1 VQQDLRRRVI
11 VIGGGASGVFLAY
24 HLLSDPTADIEVL
37 LVEKR
42 PDVGRGVAYCTANPD
57 HLLNV
62 RAANMSALP
71 DQPDHF
77 WRWLC
82 AREVGHRDNAGTPIY
97 GDPFCFVSRTIYG
110 DYVASLIE
118 PLLSDDE
125 PAGRL
130 RIIQGECVAISETQS
145 GVEVMLDDRTRHAA
159 AFAVLATGHETLA
172 ADDGLYVDPWSASY
186 DTEFADDAPILIL
199 GTGLTMVDCV
209 LSLLLAGCNAPII
222 AMSRRGLL
230 PRAHRH
236 VEPVRIDAAD
246 VPFGTELTHL
256 FRWFR
261 TLVKSHMRN
270 GGDWRGVIDGIRPFT
285 QQIWQRLPSTSKR
298 RFLEHARAWWDVHRH
313 RMAPD
318 VERRI
323 HAEIA
328 GGRLDIIAGKLVAV
342 EPNQSG
348 VSVRFRRRGETA
360 IESVQVAKIIHCT
373 GIVTNPLRTTNPALR
388 SLFEQ
393 GLARADALHIGIDV
407 STECA
412 IVDHSG
418 KPSEKLFAIG
428 PLTRAAFWEIIA
440 VPDIRNQ
447 CAKLAA
453 LLKSRL
459 LLPSNRAAAAALAT
473 QPDCQ

>member
-1 VQQDLRRRVI
+1 
-11 VIGGGASGVFLAY
+11 
-24 HLLSDPTADIEVL
+24 
-37 LVEKR
+37 
-42 PDVGRGVAYCTANPD
+42 
-57 HLLNV
+57 
-62 RAANMSALP
+62 
-71 DQPDHF
+71 
-77 WRWLC
+77 
-82 AREVGHRDNAGTPIY
+82 
-97 GDPFCFVSRTIYG
+97 
-110 DYVASLIE
+110 
-118 PLLSDDE
+118 
-125 PAGRL
+125 
-130 RIIQGECVAISETQS
+130 
-145 GVEVMLDDRTRHAA
+145 
-159 AFAVLATGHETLA
+159 
-172 ADDGLYVDPWSASY
+172 
-186 DTEFADDAPILIL
+186 
-199 GTGLTMVDCV
+199 
-209 LSLLLAGCNAPII
+209 
-222 AMSRRGLL
+222 MSRRGLL

-261 TLVKSHMRN
+261 TLAKSHVRN

-285 QQIWQRLPSTSKR
+285 QQIWQRLPSTAKR

-328 GGRLDIIAGKLVAV
+328 GGRLNIIAGKLVAV
-342 EPNQSG
+342 EPNRSG
-348 VSVRFRRRGETA
+348 MLVRFRRRGESA

-373 GIVTNPLRTTNPALR
+373 GIVTNPLRTTNPVLR

-393 GLARADALHIGIDV
+393 GLARADPLHIGIDV
-407 STECA
+407 TTECA

-453 LLKSRL
+453 LLRSRL
-459 LLPSNRAAAAALAT
+459 PLPDNRPTAADLVA